1 MSGTVILLGGT
12 LFLRVVGV
20 AARKPPHG
28 MLWRVVGWLLCS
40 TAAWLAASAA
50 GAWCPLWPAL
60 VVGVIGA
67 CSDLLLP
74 RYALWFGA
82 DIVVVVLSGLFSIP
96 PLPFVRLLAAALAI
110 AGVGLGLDALLQQ
123 LPTWGGKATGVLTLA
138 TCIMLV
144 LLRPAV
150 VTRGMGSAWR
160 YLQGHGVTCL
170 LFFGL
175 TPTHEGTRLVL
186 ATGAHVWLNQPAGA
200 GPFPGAL
207 LFHGAHPDGSKQAA
221 AVILRRALVDAG
233 FVVLA
238 VDHPGYGESP
248 APGAEAP
255 VQAWDPLP
263 TALAA
268 FKLLRALPAVGRV
281 SAFGHSMGAT
291 DVFRLLNAEPQVDYG
306 VVFGASLGDSSDRAA
321 YWHERFHTDRRLRS
335 RLSTERVLE
344 IRRRFYED
352 GRFVQMLRANHA
364 PIVVVRFGF
373 EHASIVASRD
383 DLYEA
388 IPGRKYA
395 WDLKATHYFSSIS
408 VAGLVVGDTG
418 VTRELAAW
426 LRRLS
431 SPSEKQDHVSVI
443 PTL

>member
-1 MSGTVILLGGT
+1 
-12 LFLRVVGV
+12 
-20 AARKPPHG
+20 
-28 MLWRVVGWLLCS
+28 
-40 TAAWLAASAA
+40 
-50 GAWCPLWPAL
+50 
-60 VVGVIGA
+60 
-67 CSDLLLP
+67 LLLP

-82 DIVVVVLSGLFSIP
+82 DIAIVALSGLISIP
-96 PLPFVRLLAAALAI
+96 PLPFVRLVVAALTT
-110 AGVGLGLDALLQQ
+110 AGVGLGLDTLLQQ
-123 LPTWGGKATGVLTLA
+123 LPTWIGRATGVLILA
-138 TCIMLV
+138 VCMMLV
-144 LLRPAV
+144 VLRPV
-150 VTRGMGSAWR
+150 VVVRSMGSAWR
-160 YLQGHGVTCL
+160 YLQGYGITPL

-175 TPTHEGTRLVL
+175 TPAHEGRRLVL
-186 ATGAHVWLNQPAGA
+186 ATGAHAWLNQPAGA

-207 LFHGAHPDGSKQAA
+207 LFHGAHPDGAKQAA

-248 APGAEAP
+248 APDIEAP

-268 FKLLRALPAVGRV
+268 FKTLRALPTVDRV
-281 SAFGHSMGAT
+281 LAFGHSMGAT

-306 VVFGASLGDSSDRAA
+306 VVFGASLGDSSDHAA
-321 YWHERFHTDRRLRS
+321 YWHERFHTDRRLRN
-335 RLSTERVLE
+335 RLSPERVLE

-352 GRFVQMLRANHA
+352 GKFVQMLRANHA
-364 PIVVVRFGF
+364 PIVVVRFGL
-373 EHASIVASRD
+373 EHASIRASRD
-383 DLYEA
+383 VLYEA
-388 IPGRKYA
+388 IPGSKSV

-408 VAGLVVGDTG
+408 VAGLVVGDTS

-431 SPSEKQDHVSVI
+431 FTSGKQDHVSVI